1 MIATMLD
8 HPILVHRPILRSPK
22 GVRLCRPSETVLDL
36 LGRLPPGLI
45 YKEDGAMVTCLWRV
59 GELCSRLPCQRGDVN
74 NRIPDADHHIA
85 FLNIDLHFHRASRQF
100 G

>member
-22 GVRLCRPSETVLDL
+22 GGRLSRPSETVLGL
-36 LGRLPPGLI
+36 LDRLPPGPI
-45 YKEDGAMVTCLWRV
+45 YKENGAMVTCLRHV

-85 FLNIDLHFHRASRQF
+85 FLNIDLHLHRASRQF